1 MCLCIHCGNV
11 SIINW
16 EHQDKQ
22 FVAQILPSGAIKI
35 KASQKKRTQRDGVTK
50 GAPVKPETVENNVE
64 TRMEIRHFHLS
75 VII

>member
-11 SIINW
+11 NIRNW

-22 FVAQILPSGAIKI
+22 FVAPVLPSGAV
-35 KASQKKRTQRDGVTK
+35 KASQKQRTQRDGVTK